1 NARIARAAEHYYRIM
16 YEGSTASWNLRD
28 RHMFDTLQHVLD
40 RRGEGAKAVVW
51 AHNSHIGNAAATA
64 MGWQGE
70 FNIGELCR
78 TAFRDDAVLIGFGTD
93 RGTVA
98 AASDWDEPMEV
109 KQVRPS
115 RPDSHERVFL
125 EAGVPCSL
133 TDIRGGDREL
143 REVLS
148 EPRLERAIGVVYRP
162 ETERYSHYFE
172 AVLAEQFDA
181 LVWFEETSAVTP
193 LPAGHA
199 AGVPETYPFGV

>member
-1 NARIARAAEHYYRIM
+1 LTRL
-16 YEGSTASWNLRD
+16 TALSGLFHRD
-28 RHMFDTLQHVLD
+28 LSDLP
-40 RRGEGAKAVVW
+40 
-51 AHNSHIGNAAATA
+51 
-64 MGWQGE
+64 
-70 FNIGELCR
+70 ELCR
-78 TAFRDDAVLIGFGTD
+78 TAFRDDAALIGFGTD

-98 AASDWDEPMEV
+98 AASDWEEPMEV

-125 EAGVPCSL
+125 ETGIACLL

-143 REVLS
+143 REILS

-181 LVWFEETSAVTP
+181 FVWFAKTSAVTP